1 MCVGKLPA
9 GPAFSATHCV
19 SYVRHPQPKAYSRA
33 ADLFL
38 STALRC
44 ARRSC
49 CFSRLN
55 ACRPRSITGKANMS
69 LFIRC
74 QSKQAVQHYYCIVTS
89 SRKQAVQ
96 HYYCIVRSPTEEAT
110 KEATKTYQP
119 PSAGHKSLHTTAAR
133 DDLEPRSIGE
143 TVSSISIAWHCRLRM
158 QTEYRMS
165 EYSLAE

>member
-1 MCVGKLPA
+1 MSCCPLRNGL
-9 GPAFSATHCV
+9 
-19 SYVRHPQPKAYSRA
+19 SREQRMTKS
-33 ADLFL
+33 
-38 STALRC
+38 STATFTSEHGPLHHRSDVTLR
-44 ARRSC
+44 
-49 CFSRLN
+49 
-55 ACRPRSITGKANMS
+55 RPRSITGKASLS

-110 KEATKTYQP
+110 EEATKTYQP

>member
-89 SRKQAVQ
+89 SRKQAAQ
-96 HYYCIVRSPTEEAT
+96 HYYCIVRSPWGD
-110 KEATKTYQP
+110 KTYQP
-119 PSAGHKSLHTTAAR
+119 LSTGHKSLHTTAAR
-133 DDLEPRSIGE
+133 NDLEPHSIGE
-143 TVSSISIAWHCRLRM
+143 TIDSISTAWHCRLRM